1 MSYAM
6 RKTPRSS
13 FMFGR
18 PGMGE
23 GPAPHPQP
31 SDPVLSPPFNPG
43 TVIIPS
49 GVMPMTPSPPAS
61 SGVGQYALWGGLA
74 YLAYLLW
81 SKE

>member
-6 RKTPRSS
+6 RKTPRSL
-13 FMFGR
+13 FMYGR
-18 PGMGE
+18 PGMGGE
-23 GPAPHPQP
+23 VTASIETPGIM
-31 SDPVLSPPFNPG
+31 SPPFNPG

-49 GVMPMTPSPPAS
+49 GVMPMTPAPPAS
-61 SGVGQYALWGGLA
+61 SGLGQYALWGGLA